1 MKCSMGISFLNNFIQ
16 SLQKN
21 YFYFKSVNNLELP
34 EITMVTCS
42 EVICVGY
49 ITIEM
54 ALKVEITYNL
64 SQYLTL
70 TIV

>member
-1 MKCSMGISFLNNFIQ
+1 
-16 SLQKN
+16 
-21 YFYFKSVNNLELP
+21 
-34 EITMVTCS
+34 MVTCS